1 MYKDISFKEFRQKAP
16 LRPLSKRSFQTTTE
30 ELSLKKEQ
38 KKWEKIQKSKIEERK
53 RILQTKINE
62 LKGKKEFGSF
72 PKIPS
77 CFQTKKKKK
86 TNPNKQK
93 QTTKEKEENSP
104 KISSPLR
111 TEIRSQPTQEF
122 EINNKFFL
130 KKPNSKINNLIL
142 GTIPKKNYPIEKK
155 QERKKL
161 FQTSSLQSKNP
172 RSESQKNSIFDN
184 KATNVIEKTIFNTKN
199 ENKSRNPNLISKIS
213 TTNNSGSKIEI
224 ESNENEKQIENEQK
238 KPIEIEKETDKE
250 LKPKTKLV
258 NTPSLF
264 QNTKKTGIFSPRG
277 QGFKSRLF
285 PNTTKNNTKPLNSLF
300 TKKSN
305 TSNTNSTTTKP
316 TNTNTNTNT
325 NKILTGLIPKTN
337 QNLKSG
343 LFSGTKLN
351 TSTKSITTSATTKS
365 TTSVLGFLSKQ
376 NNKKPPVSTFSKIG
390 NKSKIGLFQK
400 SELVKSNTGNDT
412 IKKKGLFSGNN
423 NKKSLFS
430 FGKNKTSDTT
440 KAGANP
446 FSGISTKKKSVS
458 LFSSKP
464 SLFKK
469 SSLFDNRVSKTTP
482 ITPEKQE
489 TPNGNKEDKPENSGK
504 QDNNKEEEEEEED
517 GTIILKKI
525 VKVFELVDQ
534 VKKSE
539 IEKENQQKLMKSG
552 NSAGNSKS
560 KETNSKPPVWKW
572 EERGVGN
579 LMVIERS
586 DKNGFNLMMRRN
598 PTKKIV
604 INAPL
609 FSGLNVKRNKK
620 SLILNLKNYISQS
633 SVENESVG
641 FTSFTI
647 RTKTELDAQDI
658 ENEINKIVK

>member
-1 MYKDISFKEFRQKAP
+1 M
-16 LRPLSKRSFQTTTE
+16 
-30 ELSLKKEQ
+30 
-38 KKWEKIQKSKIEERK
+38 
-53 RILQTKINE
+53 LQTKINE
-62 LKGKKEFGSF
+62 LKGKKEFGSL

-86 TNPNKQK
+86 INPNKNK

-111 TEIRSQPTQEF
+111 TEIRSQPIQGF

-130 KKPNSKINNLIL
+130 KKSNSKINNLIL
-142 GTIPKKNYPIEKK
+142 GTIPKKNDPVEKK

-161 FQTSSLQSKNP
+161 FQGSSLQSKNL
-172 RSESQKNSIFDN
+172 RSESQKKSIFDN
-184 KATNVIEKTIFNTKN
+184 KATNVLEKKIFNTINETQSKN
-199 ENKSRNPNLISKIS
+199 PKIISKMS
-213 TTNNSGSKIEI
+213 TTNNLGSKIEI
-224 ESNENEKQIENEQK
+224 ENNENEKQIENEQK
-238 KPIEIEKETDKE
+238 NPIEIEKETDKE
-250 LKPKTKLV
+250 LKPKTNLV

-264 QNTKKTGIFSPRG
+264 QNTKKTGLFNPRG
-277 QGFKSRLF
+277 QDLKSRLF
-285 PNTTKNNTKPLNSLF
+285 PNTRTNDNTKPLNSLF

-305 TSNTNSTTTKP
+305 TSNTNSTTAT
-316 TNTNTNTNT
+316 TTNTTTNRNTNT
-325 NKILTGLIPKTN
+325 ILTGLVAKRN

-343 LFSGTKLN
+343 LFSGTKLSS
-351 TSTKSITTSATTKS
+351 STKSTTPTPTKATTKS

-376 NNKKPPVSTFSKIG
+376 NNKKSPTSTFSKIG
-390 NKSKIGLFQK
+390 NKSKTGLFQK
-400 SELVKSNTGNDT
+400 SEPVKPNTGNDP
-412 IKKKGLFSGNN
+412 IKKKSLFSEN
-423 NKKSLFS
+423 NKKKSMFS

-446 FSGISTKKKSVS
+446 FSGISTMRKPVS

-464 SLFKK
+464 SLFQKN
-469 SSLFDNRVSKTTP
+469 SIFANSGTKTTP
-482 ITPEKQE
+482 TTPNKQE
-489 TPNGNKEDKPENSGK
+489 TSTDNKEDKPENSGK
-504 QDNNKEEEEEEED
+504 QENKKEEEDDDEEED

-534 VKKSE
+534 VKKAE
-539 IEKENQQKLMKSG
+539 IEKEKQQKAMNSG
-552 NSAGNSKS
+552 NSAGNTKS

-658 ENEINKIVK
+658 EREINKIVK